1 METNWTTFLVV
12 VMLAYVVPG
21 PDFAVILRYATR
33 HWRQGAAAA
42 VGAQAGLLVH
52 MTLAVAGLSLV
63 LAQHAAAL
71 TVVRILGGLY
81 LLYLGGRLIAS
92 TVGRSVEK
100 NAEPAQAEGTAFRQG
115 FLTNVTNP
123 KAVLFFAS
131 VLPQFV
137 TTGSVPVS
145 VQVLVLGALDVV
157 LGFLPWAAVVLVG
170 ARLSTVF
177 SIRRVR
183 DWWDRVTGLAL
194 GGLGG
199 TLLVK
204 EP

>member
-1 METNWTTFLVV
+1 MDTNWIAFLGVV
-12 VMLAYVVPG
+12 LAAYVVPG
-21 PDFAVILRYATR
+21 PDFAIILRYATLG
-33 HWRQGAAAA
+33 WRRGLAAAL
-42 VGAQAGLLVH
+42 GAQVGLCVH
-52 MTLAVAGLSLV
+52 MVLAVLGLSVL

-71 TVVRILGGLY
+71 TVVRILGGIY
-81 LLYLGGRLIAS
+81 LVYLGARLVAR
-92 TVGRSVEK
+92 TVGRPRP
-100 NAEPAQAEGTAFRQG
+100 EPADRSTTGSAFRQG